1 MEILDLYD
9 KDLNLTGKTM
19 VRGEQIPENCFI
31 RIVVVF
37 IQNDKGEFLIQKT
50 SKVKGNKFASTGG
63 HFKSGDDSITTIQT
77 EVFEELGVLID
88 KDKFL
93 FLNTFYKNNV
103 VFDVY
108 YLNLNIEIESLKLQT
123 EEVESATWFSKAE
136 IEKFIEEGVFSPSHS
151 QIYEKYIKGKF

>member
-31 RIVVVF
+31 RIVVAF
-37 IQNDKGEFLIQKT
+37 IQNNNGEFLIQKT
-50 SKVKGNKFASTGG
+50 SKIKGNKFASTGG

-77 EVFEELGVLID
+77 EVFEELGILIN
-88 KDKFL
+88 KEQFEYL
-93 FLNTFYKNNV
+93 GNFYKDCV

-123 EEVESATWFSKAE
+123 EEVESATWCSKAE